1 MAKQY
6 KVTFSYRIL
15 HSGKKEIFTQLRDHP
30 FVHANGY
37 KNESIKNIKTALKQL
52 AHRQIECKLEQ
63 KPQKKRNLFRRD
75 HEQKRYKKRIKNIHV
90 NNIITTRVTV
100 ICQNNTK
107 RIRIVMQLRGIDPV
121 WKWQI

>member
-52 AHRQIECKLEQ
+52 AHRQIRVQTGTKTPEKEE
-63 KPQKKRNLFRRD
+63 FI
-75 HEQKRYKKRIKNIHV
+75 QKR
-90 NNIITTRVTV
+90 
-100 ICQNNTK
+100 
-107 RIRIVMQLRGIDPV
+107 P
-121 WKWQI
+121 